1 MKNVYGKYSKWE
13 ISNENVPIL
22 KYVEQKGLLPVP
34 DLRGRPK
41 VLLSDVEVLVDSFE
55 AETWG
60 GKDPLSDRAY
70 DRFANIII
78 HFITGFDG
86 DIDAIIQAI
95 KSECPAP
102 TGKKHH
108 PYSYDALK
116 LAIWLADHG
125 QTVVCDSIQY
135 ISILT
140 LMKICDKIK
149 NDKKFIS
156 SKNRVTTDTS
166 DFVNEVLENDCNI
179 DIDHHGLFLGTLAEG
194 LKDNKYA
201 HVDITKIDIQSI
213 ITRLEK
219 AGFVVDRDII
229 STKGMIRN
237 D

>member
-13 ISNENVPIL
+13 INNENVPIL

-34 DLRGRPK
+34 DLRRRPK

-60 GKDPLSDRAY
+60 GKDPLSDRSY
-70 DRFANIII
+70 DRIANMII

-95 KSECPAP
+95 KSECP
-102 TGKKHH
+102 TLTRKKYH

-125 QTVVCDSIQY
+125 QVVVCDSMQY

-149 NDKKFIS
+149 NDKKFIG
-156 SKNRVTTDTS
+156 SKNNIAKDTS
-166 DFVNEVLENDCNI
+166 DFVNKVLENDCNI
-179 DIDHHGLFLGTLAEG
+179 DIDHHGLFLVTLVEG
-194 LKDNKYA
+194 LKGNKYA
-201 HVDITKIDIQSI
+201 QVDTTKIDIPSI
-213 ITRLEK
+213 VTRLEK